1 MTGSTDAQSRS
12 NKGWGIA
19 VAACLGLWMVQSG
32 SGEVTPPAPSAAEAF
47 AAGPG
52 WHTTAAA
59 DPLPASAPV
68 RIRIPRIGV
77 DAPVIRLGLG
87 SDGSL
92 DVPPAGNR
100 NVAGW
105 YKDGTPPGAEGTAI
119 MAGHVDNAQ
128 GPAVFY
134 ALGSLKK
141 GDRIEVGRLDGR
153 TAVFTVDAVEV
164 YDNDAFPDEKVY
176 GRASR
181 AELRLITCGG
191 AYAPGAGYQGNVVA
205 YAHLI
210 GAR

>member
-1 MTGSTDAQSRS
+1 MSSPVESPARS
-12 NKGWGIA
+12 KGWGIA
-19 VAACLGLWMVQSG
+19 VAACVGLWLVQSG
-32 SGEVTPPAPSAAEAF
+32 SAEVTPPVPSAAEAF

-52 WHTTAAA
+52 WHTSAAA
-59 DPLPASAPV
+59 EPLPASAPV
-68 RIRIPRIGV
+68 RVRIPRIGV

-87 SDGSL
+87 PDGSL
-92 DVPPAGNR
+92 DVPPAGHR

-105 YKDGTPPGAEGTAI
+105 YKDGTPPGALGTAI

-141 GDRIEVGRLDGR
+141 GDRIEVARLDGR

-164 YDNDAFPDEKVY
+164 YDNDAFPDDKVY
-176 GRASR
+176 GRADR
-181 AELRLITCGG
+181 AELRVITCGG
-191 AYAPGAGYQGNVVA
+191 AFSPKSGYQGNVVA